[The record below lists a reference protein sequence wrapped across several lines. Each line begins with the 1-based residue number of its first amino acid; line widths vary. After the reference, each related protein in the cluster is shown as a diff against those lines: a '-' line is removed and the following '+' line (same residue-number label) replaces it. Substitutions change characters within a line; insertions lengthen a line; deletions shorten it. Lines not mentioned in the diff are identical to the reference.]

1 MLRLGSILAEE
12 KIEEVV
18 EIIFFSEACF
28 HKILCF
34 LCCSTSIFCPRAN
47 DKFGTPLGGGGG
59 GGRGGG
65 LAPLDLSVREGDRK
79 NQFAMRL
86 NCA

>member
-1 MLRLGSILAEE
+1 MTNLGPHW
-12 KIEEVV
+12 EV
-18 EIIFFSEACF
+18 
-28 HKILCF
+28 
-34 LCCSTSIFCPRAN
+34 
-47 DKFGTPLGGGGG
+47 GGGGG
-59 GGRGGG
+59 GGG

>member
-1 MLRLGSILAEE
+1 MLSQNIMFSMLLYFNFLSESKWQIWDPIGRWGEE
-12 KIEEVV
+12 
-18 EIIFFSEACF
+18 
-28 HKILCF
+28 
-34 LCCSTSIFCPRAN
+34 
-47 DKFGTPLGGGGG
+47 
-59 GGRGGG
+59 GGG

>member
-1 MLRLGSILAEE
+1 MTNLGPHW
-12 KIEEVV
+12 EV
-18 EIIFFSEACF
+18 
-28 HKILCF
+28 
-34 LCCSTSIFCPRAN
+34 
-47 DKFGTPLGGGGG
+47 GGGG
-59 GGRGGG
+59 GGG

>member
-1 MLRLGSILAEE
+1 MTNLGPHW
-12 KIEEVV
+12 EV
-18 EIIFFSEACF
+18 
-28 HKILCF
+28 
-34 LCCSTSIFCPRAN
+34 
-47 DKFGTPLGGGGG
+47 GGG
-59 GGRGGG
+59 GGREG

>member
-34 LCCSTSIFCPRAN
+34 LCCSTSIFYPRAN
-47 DKFGTPLGGGGG
+47 DKFGTPLGGGG
-59 GGRGGG
+59 RGGG
-65 LAPLDLSVREGDRK
+65 VAPLDLSVREGDRK